1 LQHITLTN
9 VLKFIYFP
17 IITGME
23 AFLENNTRIKQCTNE
38 TEGMENYKKFR
49 GLSMLDSELASQCL
63 HPCLKTSYKLTTTDV
78 HINSFIDQGCPKIMT
93 YNILGGYNIFK
104 YNTKLIK
111 SSFNLPP
118 HNWINIKFQVILGD
132 NWKNNTLLV
141 EIDKN

>member
-1 LQHITLTN
+1 
-9 VLKFIYFP
+9 
-17 IITGME
+17 
-23 AFLENNTRIKQCTNE
+23 
-38 TEGMENYKKFR
+38 
-49 GLSMLDSELASQCL
+49 
-63 HPCLKTSYKLTTTDV
+63 
-78 HINSFIDQGCPKIMT
+78 MT